1 VGRITRSLFPPSKPL
16 TVSSATVLVRL
27 LNIWRRLWE
36 GIFDTYHPEVNYM
49 RGVGPKWREKHFGL
63 VGLAS
68 RLKSS
73 INANG
78 CRGLEPSYAEDQ
90 RMKFVSVNGRGQRLR
105 RDAMASDSISSGL
118 KVWPTWR
125 VSSRLPVPGSCR
137 ISAPT

>member
-63 VGLAS
+63 TRQRPAESLSAS
-68 RLKSS
+68 RH
-73 INANG
+73 G
-78 CRGLEPSYAEDQ
+78 
-90 RMKFVSVNGRGQRLR
+90 
-105 RDAMASDSISSGL
+105 
-118 KVWPTWR
+118 
-125 VSSRLPVPGSCR
+125 SSRRST
-137 ISAPT
+137 PTGVED